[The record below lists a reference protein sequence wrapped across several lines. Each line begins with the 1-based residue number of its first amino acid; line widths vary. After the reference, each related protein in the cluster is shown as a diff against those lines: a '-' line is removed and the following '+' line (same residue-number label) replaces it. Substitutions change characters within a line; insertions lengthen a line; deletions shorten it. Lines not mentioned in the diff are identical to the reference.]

1 LNARQK
7 RLFEDSLKKNPGL
20 KMPTPSARQSELTED
35 DLALLKQGVGDKT
48 SRPSSQGSVSTGDG
62 GEITAEQLGSIVTYF
77 EEKGFGFLRPEAG
90 GRDVFFHISRL
101 TEGQA
106 SDLTPGAKV
115 IYELGMDRT
124 GKMAAS
130 GVRVAPP
137 AGAVPVVAA
146 PTVAIPDVAIP
157 DAATPDVATSDAATP
172 TAEEEPPVGIPAG

>member
-20 KMPTPSARQSELTED
+20 KMPSPTARQSELTAED
-35 DLALLKQGVGDKT
+35 MALLKQGVGDKT
-48 SRPSSQGSVSTGDG
+48 SRPSSQNSGASAGEG
-62 GEITAEQLGSIVTYF
+62 GEVTAEQTGSIVTYF

-101 TEGQA
+101 SEGQA

-115 IYELGMDRT
+115 IFELGMDRT

-130 GVRVAPP
+130 AVRIAPS
-137 AGAVPVVAA
+137 ATAAAAVPAVAA
-146 PTVAIPDVAIP
+146 TE
-157 DAATPDVATSDAATP
+157 
-172 TAEEEPPVGIPAG
+172 AETIAPADETLAEVPS

>member
-20 KMPTPSARQSELTED
+20 KMPSPAARQSELTED
-35 DLALLKQGVGDKT
+35 DMALLKQGVGDKT
-48 SRPSSQGSVSTGDG
+48 SRPSSHSSASTGEG
-62 GEITAEQLGSIVTYF
+62 GEVTAEQLGSIVTYF
-77 EEKGFGFLRPEAG
+77 EEKGFGFLRPESG

-115 IYELGMDRT
+115 VYELGMDRT

-130 GVRVAPP
+130 AVKVAPP
-137 AGAVPVVAA
+137 TA
-146 PTVAIPDVAIP
+146 
-157 DAATPDVATSDAATP
+157 AATPDAALSE
-172 TAEEEPPVGIPAG
+172 AKPA